1 MKKIL
6 WISLIAFASGTVFA
20 EARANLFHIKRN
32 KNKKLICYKN
42 EQSISMPYVY
52 AVGDVLDNGIEL
64 TPVAIQAGRMLVRR
78 LFGKSTELCDYTN
91 VPTTVFTPLE
101 YGCCGMSEENAM
113 KEFGNDL
120 IEVFHVQFEPLE
132 FTVPKR
138 DSTHCYLKLICN
150 KKDDL
155 RVVGFHILGP
165 NAGEVTQGFAIALK
179 LNARKAD
186 FDRLVGIH
194 PTVAENFT
202 TLKVTK
208 ASKQDAAA
216 GKC

>member
-1 MKKIL
+1 M
-6 WISLIAFASGTVFA
+6 
-20 EARANLFHIKRN
+20 
-32 KNKKLICYKN
+32 
-42 EQSISMPYVY
+42 
-52 AVGDVLDNGIEL
+52 
-64 TPVAIQAGRMLVRR
+64 
-78 LFGKSTELCDYTN
+78 CDYIN

-101 YGCCGMSEENAM
+101 YGCCGYSEEGAFE
-113 KEFGNDL
+113 KFGADS
-120 IEVFHVQFEPLE
+120 IEVYHVQMEPLE

-138 DSTHCYLKLICN
+138 TDKEHCYLKMICN

-165 NAGEVTQGFAIALK
+165 NAGEVTQGFAIGLK
-179 LNARKAD
+179 LNAKKAD
-186 FDRLVGIH
+186 FDRLIGIH

-208 ASKQDAAA
+208 ASNESSKG